1 MPKKTINNRVPENPS
16 KVFRKKLL
24 LNPKKEN
31 KPAKKLNNF
40 NSITNVIIRGINNI
54 RPCKKYPKNFFI

>member
-1 MPKKTINNRVPENPS
+1 VPENPS
-16 KVFRKKLL
+16 KVFKKKLL

-40 NSITNVIIRGINNI
+40 NSITNVIIRGINKI
-54 RPCKKYPKNFFI
+54 KPCKKYPKNFFI